1 MNRKKNIM
9 PDGDVVQKKSW
20 FYRAL
25 PAITLMLLAPLIA
38 EILPGATRLSSA
50 FVYPIE
56 VLIWGGGAVMA
67 RYLTRRFRLGWFNL
81 LLLALALAVAEE
93 CLIQQTSFAPLVVKL
108 KGVEY
113 ARAEGFNYLYFLWA
127 MIYEAVF
134 VVLVPV
140 TLCELIF
147 PTRKDNGWLS
157 GWGIGIICLLFLPA
171 CRAAWY
177 GWNMVARV
185 RFLHQPP
192 YVLPSADIIAGAGA
206 IVGLIALAV
215 GPLRR
220 TLAAS
225 AKPVAPPH
233 PLVVMGLAV
242 ALSVLLFGV
251 LAMAFGI
258 RPDVTPAIPV
268 VVGLALTC
276 AALALVPSW
285 MAHARWGKWH
295 DLGLTYGAIAGNC
308 GIMFVG
314 FIGAAPIDLWG
325 KVGLDAFAGLMLL
338 WLLVKVAR
346 RA

>member
-1 MNRKKNIM
+1 MS
-9 PDGDVVQKKSW
+9 DGDVAQKKSW

-113 ARAEGFNYLYFLWA
+113 ARAQGVNYLYFLWA

-147 PTRKDNGWLS
+147 PNRKDSGWLS
-157 GWGIGIICLLFLPA
+157 GWGIGIICVLFLPA
-171 CRAAWY
+171 CHAAWY
-177 GWNMVARV
+177 GWNIVARV
-185 RFLHQPP
+185 KFLHVPP
-192 YVLPSADIIAGAGA
+192 YVLPPADIIAGAGA
-206 IVGLIALAV
+206 IFMLIALAV

-220 TLAAS
+220 VLARPAR
-225 AKPVAPPH
+225 PRTPPH
-233 PLVVMGLAV
+233 PLVVAGLAV
-242 ALSVLLFGV
+242 AFSVMLFGV

-258 RPDVTPAIPV
+258 RPEVAPVIPV
-268 VVGLALTC
+268 AVGSGLAIL
-276 AALALVPSW
+276 ALALVPGW
-285 MAHARWGKWH
+285 MAHGRWGKWH
-295 DLGLTYGAIAGNC
+295 DLALTYGAIAGNC
-308 GIMFVG
+308 GIMFIG

-325 KVGLDAFAGLMLL
+325 KVGLDTIAGLMLI

>member
-1 MNRKKNIM
+1 MSDR
-9 PDGDVVQKKSW
+9 DAAQKKSW

-25 PAITLMLLAPLIA
+25 PGLTLMLLAPLIA
-38 EILPGATRLSSA
+38 EILPGATRTSSA

-67 RYLTRRFRLGWFNL
+67 RYLVRRFRLGWLNL
-81 LLLALALAVAEE
+81 LLLAMALAVAEE
-93 CLIQQTSFAPLVVKL
+93 CLIQQTSFAPLAIKL

-113 ARAEGFNYLYFLWA
+113 ARAFGFNYLYFLWA

-147 PTRKDNGWLS
+147 PSRRENGWL
-157 GWGIGIICLLFLPA
+157 GAWGIGVICVLFLPA
-171 CRAAWY
+171 CHAAWY

-185 RFLHQPP
+185 RYLHEPP
-192 YVLPSADIIAGAGA
+192 YVLPRVDMIAGAVA
-206 IVGLIALAV
+206 IFALIALAV

-220 TLAAS
+220 VLARP
-225 AKPVAPPH
+225 AKPMTPPH
-233 PLVVMGLAV
+233 PLLVT
-242 ALSVLLFGV
+242 V
-251 LAMAFGI
+251 LAGAFS
-258 RPDVTPAIPV
+258 VVAPAIPMG
-268 VVGLALTC
+268 VGCVLAILT
-276 AALALVPSW
+276 LVLVPGW
-285 MAHARWGKWH
+285 MAHARWGRWH
-295 DLGLTYGAIAGNC
+295 DLGLTYGAITGNC

-325 KVGLDAFAGLMLL
+325 KVVLDAIAGLMLL

>member
-1 MNRKKNIM
+1 M
-9 PDGDVVQKKSW
+9 PDGDVVEKKSW

-25 PAITLMLLAPLIA
+25 PAITLMLLAPMIA

-67 RYLTRRFRLGWFNL
+67 RYLTRRFRLGWLNL

-113 ARAEGFNYLYFLWA
+113 ARAGGFNYLYFLWA

-147 PTRKDNGWLS
+147 PKRKDKGWLS
-157 GWGIGIICLLFLPA
+157 GWGIGIICVLFLPA
-171 CRAAWY
+171 CHAAWY

-192 YVLPSADIIAGAGA
+192 YVLPPADIVAGAA
-206 IVGLIALAV
+206 AVCVPIALAV

-220 TLAAS
+220 VLARP
-225 AKPVAPPH
+225 AKPMTPPH
-233 PLVVMGLAV
+233 PLVVFGLAV
-242 ALSVLLFGV
+242 AFSVLLFGV

-258 RPDVTPAIPV
+258 RPDVSPVIPV
-268 VVGLALTC
+268 GVGAVLVVLTLALM
-276 AALALVPSW
+276 PGW

-325 KVGLDAFAGLMLL
+325 KVGLDAIAGLMLL

>member
-1 MNRKKNIM
+1 M
-9 PDGDVVQKKSW
+9 PGGDVVQKKSW

-67 RYLTRRFRLGWFNL
+67 RYLVRRFRLGWVNL

-147 PTRKDNGWLS
+147 PSRKDSGWLS
-157 GWGIGIICLLFLPA
+157 GWGMAIVCVLFLPA
-171 CRAAWY
+171 CHAAWY

-185 RFLHQPP
+185 KFLHQPP
-192 YVLPSADIIAGAGA
+192 YVLSSADIMAGAGA
-206 IVGLIALAV
+206 IIVLVALAV

-220 TLAAS
+220 VLARS
-225 AKPVAPPH
+225 AKPMAPPH
-233 PLVVMGLAV
+233 PLVVAGLAIAFSV
-242 ALSVLLFGV
+242 ALFGV
-251 LAMAFGI
+251 LVMAFGI
-258 RPDVTPAIPV
+258 RPDVSPV
-268 VVGLALTC
+268 LPVIAGLLLVVLT
-276 AALALVPSW
+276 LALVPGW
-285 MAHARWGKWH
+285 MAHARWGRWH
-295 DLGLTYGAIAGNC
+295 DTGLTYGAIAGNC

-325 KVGLDAFAGLMLL
+325 KVVFDSIAGLMLL

-346 RA
+346 RR

>member
-1 MNRKKNIM
+1 MR
-9 PDGDVVQKKSW
+9 DGDRIQKKSW

-113 ARAEGFNYLYFLWA
+113 ARAQGVNYLYFLWA

-147 PTRKDNGWLS
+147 PNRKDSGWLS
-157 GWGIGIICLLFLPA
+157 GWGIGIICVLFLPA
-171 CRAAWY
+171 CHAAWY
-177 GWNMVARV
+177 GRNMVARV

-192 YVLPSADIIAGAGA
+192 YILPPADIIAGAGA
-206 IVGLIALAV
+206 IVVLIALAV

-220 TLAAS
+220 VLARS
-225 AKPVAPPH
+225 ARPMAPPH
-233 PLVVMGLAV
+233 PLVV
-242 ALSVLLFGV
+242 SVLAIAFSVVLFGV

-258 RPDVTPAIPV
+258 RPDVSPVIPV
-268 VVGLALTC
+268 VGGLVLTVLG
-276 AALALVPSW
+276 LALVPGW
-285 MAHARWGKWH
+285 MAHIRWSKWH

-325 KVGLDAFAGLMLL
+325 KVGLDAIAALL
-338 WLLVKVAR
+338 LLFWLLVKVAR

>member
-1 MNRKKNIM
+1 MKEHIM
-9 PDGDVVQKKSW
+9 PEVDVIQKRSW

-38 EILPGATRLSSA
+38 EILPGATRVSSA

-67 RYLTRRFRLGWFNL
+67 RYLTRRFRLGWLNL

-93 CLIQQTSFAPLVVKL
+93 CLIQQTSFAPLAIKL

-113 ARAEGFNYLYFLWA
+113 ARNWSFNYLYFLWA

-147 PTRKDNGWLS
+147 PSRKDNGWLS
-157 GWGIGIICLLFLPA
+157 GWGIGIICVLFLPA
-171 CRAAWY
+171 CHAAWY
-177 GWNMVARV
+177 GWNVIARV
-185 RFLHQPP
+185 KFLHQPP
-192 YVLPSADIIAGAGA
+192 YPVPNADLIAGAAA
-206 IVGLIALAV
+206 IFVMVALAV
-215 GPLRR
+215 GPFRR
-220 TLAAS
+220 ALAKA
-225 AKPVAPPH
+225 AKPMAPPH
-233 PLVVMGLAV
+233 PVVVAV
-242 ALSVLLFGV
+242 AGVVFSGVLFGV

-258 RPDVTPAIPV
+258 RPDVAPAIPV
-268 VVGLALTC
+268 AAGLI
-276 AALALVPSW
+276 LALVALAVVPGW
-285 MAHARWGKWH
+285 MAHAKWDKWH
-295 DLGLTYGAIAGNC
+295 DVGLTYGVFLGNC

-325 KVGLDAFAGLMLL
+325 KVVLDAIALMMLL